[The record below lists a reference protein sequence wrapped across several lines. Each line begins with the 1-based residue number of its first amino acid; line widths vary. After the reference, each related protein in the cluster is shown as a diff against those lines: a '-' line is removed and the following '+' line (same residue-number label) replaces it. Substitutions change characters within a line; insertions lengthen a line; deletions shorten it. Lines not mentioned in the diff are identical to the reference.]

1 LRLSSDFQRTAQFP
15 LKGVGLFLV
24 FTSLLFLSPQTGTA
38 QFWKNWF
45 KKKPEERGVLGG
57 KESLQERIKSRTL
70 DDGEDA
76 RPLVFIDSA
85 ASDKRTV
92 RKKRI
97 PKKMFFGV
105 MTKKA
110 FIRKTTGRKVTLE
123 TFYYVKKGLEFQPF
137 VKDIYWFH
145 TQKKKIFVGLI
156 SPKDRPFAKI
166 MHGPYK
172 KMLDGKVEE
181 EGIFYF
187 GARHGRWMYEKLQ
200 GDEMVVTDKE
210 KYYKGFP
217 KESAVTYYD
226 ADRLKIKE
234 VIPVKNGER
243 NGEYCRFS
251 ETGNLLSEGDY
262 QYGRKIGKWT
272 DYFDNNKR
280 KIRKQIQYAKSWE
293 ENDFTPFTL
302 VEYDD
307 KGKVIY
313 DKAVEDKKKPADRKP
328 DPTKEF

>member
-1 LRLSSDFQRTAQFP
+1 MRLNNHRFQTAQFP
-15 LKGVGLFLV
+15 EKGVGLFLV
-24 FTSLLFLSPQTGTA
+24 FALAFFLLPLEGQS
-38 QFWKNWF
+38 QFWKDWF
-45 KKKPEERGVLGG
+45 RKKPEERGVLGG
-57 KESLQERIKSRTL
+57 KENLQDRIRSRTL

-85 ASDKRTV
+85 ASDKRVV

-97 PKKMFFGV
+97 PKRMFFGV

-110 FIRKTTGRKVTLE
+110 FIRKITGRKVSLE

-145 TQKKKIFVGLI
+145 TKKKKIFVGLI

-172 KMLDGKVEE
+172 KMLDGKLEE
-181 EGIFYF
+181 DGIFYF
-187 GARHGRWMYEKLQ
+187 GSKHGRWMYEKLQ
-200 GDEMVVTDKE
+200 GEEMVVTEKE

-217 KESAVTYYD
+217 KESVFSYFD
-226 ADRLKIKE
+226 ADKLKIKE
-234 VIPVKNGER
+234 VIPVRNGER
-243 NGEYCRFS
+243 DGEYCRFS
-251 ETGNLLSEGDY
+251 ETGNLLSEGQY
-262 QYGRKIGKWT
+262 EYGRKVGKWT
-272 DYFDNNKR
+272 DYYDNNKR
-280 KIRKQIQYAKSWE
+280 KIRRQLQYGKNWE
-293 ENDFTPFTL
+293 DNEHKPCTL

-313 DKAVEDKKKPADRKP
+313 DKAVEEKKKPADRKP